1 MYAPAVNGVE
11 LSLLGRTLVR
21 IGEAALPEPPGGAD
35 RYAAS
40 ARLAE
45 VKAALDVL
53 ARHLAG

>member
-1 MYAPAVNGVE
+1 MNGVE